1 MRKKGVPKREILQK
15 RDFVQMHWY
24 KIHFIPREIF
34 IKFNDLYGID
44 YTIVHNFFSKIHT
57 YAIRKT

>member
-34 IKFNDLYGID
+34 IKFNDL
-44 YTIVHNFFSKIHT
+44 
-57 YAIRKT
+57 